1 MVSKATTTLLVIDL
15 LGTKSICVGE
25 MISGRIPLSML
36 AINFT
41 IILYK
46 TLHNAIWPVVLHGN
60 WIVIFGNQYKHNLG
74 KFCWEFLALHPIPAS
89 SMALLSSRIVERT

>member
-1 MVSKATTTLLVIDL
+1 MVSKAITTLLVIDL
-15 LGTKSICVGE
+15 LGTKSVCVGE

-46 TLHNAIWPVVLHGN
+46 TLHNAIGL
-60 WIVIFGNQYKHNLG
+60 
-74 KFCWEFLALHPIPAS
+74 
-89 SMALLSSRIVERT
+89 

>member
-1 MVSKATTTLLVIDL
+1 MVSKAITTLLVIDL
-15 LGTKSICVGE
+15 LGIKSVCVGE

-46 TLHNAIWPVVLHGN
+46 TLHNAIGL
-60 WIVIFGNQYKHNLG
+60 
-74 KFCWEFLALHPIPAS
+74 
-89 SMALLSSRIVERT
+89 